1 MNYLFLSPR
10 GPALFPRPSFR
21 WSGVGLE
28 SVPFGSGLTTRF
40 IDLKKLTL
48 EHSFINDSCTTS
60 LSIVILSMFSAF
72 PFFSGKALQNY
83 NLFLIP
89 PNFRKTFFEFV
100 FCAAVSSA
108 AAPGRD
114 TVVSFS
120 VCGCKITT
128 LLLRHQIFFK
138 EISPPRELKSV
149 REVFSC
155 LNHRK
160 LQTKII

>member
-28 SVPFGSGLTTRF
+28 SVPFGSGLTARF

-72 PFFSGKALQNY
+72 PFFSAEKRCKITTFFSFRQIFGKL
-83 NLFLIP
+83 
-89 PNFRKTFFEFV
+89 FFEFV
-100 FCAAVSSA
+100 FPCRGLFR
-108 AAPGRD
+108 GRSRQRHRS
-114 TVVSFS
+114 VVFR
-120 VCGCKITT
+120 
-128 LLLRHQIFFK
+128 LRVQNYNVFTSRPNIFTGILVVK
-138 EISPPRELKSV
+138 RVNDS
-149 REVFSC
+149 
-155 LNHRK
+155 
-160 LQTKII
+160 